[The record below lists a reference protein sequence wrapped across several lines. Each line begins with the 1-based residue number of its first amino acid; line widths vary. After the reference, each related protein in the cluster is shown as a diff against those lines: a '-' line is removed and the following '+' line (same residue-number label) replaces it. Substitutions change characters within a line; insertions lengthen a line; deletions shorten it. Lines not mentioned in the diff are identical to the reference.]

1 MRQRTCDSPAPV
13 NGGPGCEGPPI
24 QKKSCN
30 IQVLILK
37 RAFSPVSPLINE
49 KGVPIY
55 PLLYDNCCSALV
67 YTVLGLLGDHGQLAP
82 QTASRFKKTLQ
93 VDQQLAP
100 ADFFCN
106 LTNNSHQVRRRHC
119 SNPTPTNGGR
129 YCQGKD
135 MNSRPCSS
143 GLCRPSLAVSRD
155 LPVITDPNEQDK
167 GIATSDLTLYIGLA
181 VAFLIFVLVVFI
193 IVRLLQ
199 RKRNPHPSYSYTP
212 AGDLNHFGCFGNSC
226 PSDCILSITQES
238 ILSIAAQIFCQHS

>member
-1 MRQRTCDSPAPV
+1 MPTVAVPWCTRCLGFLGIMGSLHPRLSP
-13 NGGPGCEGPPI
+13 G
-24 QKKSCN
+24 
-30 IQVLILK
+30 
-37 RAFSPVSPLINE
+37 
-49 KGVPIY
+49 
-55 PLLYDNCCSALV
+55 
-67 YTVLGLLGDHGQLAP
+67 
-82 QTASRFKKTLQ
+82 FKKHFKSTNSF
-93 VDQQLAP
+93 QLCTEKIC
-100 ADFFCN
+100 FCN

>member
-1 MRQRTCDSPAPV
+1 MCP
-13 NGGPGCEGPPI
+13 C
-24 QKKSCN
+24 
-30 IQVLILK
+30 L
-37 RAFSPVSPLINE
+37 PVSNTNTNL
-49 KGVPIY
+49 VY
-55 PLLYDNCCSALV
+55 ANCCSALV

-82 QTASRFKKTLQ
+82 QTASRFQKTLQ
-93 VDQQLAP
+93 VDQQLP
-100 ADFFCN
+100 PTEFFRNLTNSLCLCTKKTCFCN
-106 LTNNSHQVRRRHC
+106 LTNNLHQVRRRHC